1 MKKKIVQCLI
11 AVCAVT
17 LLCGGC
23 VKTDPDASK
32 NTQTQD
38 EMTETAGDDGN
49 KDDSG
54 NHGSSDNGEDDTQQ
68 EAGNGNEVSDNKDKP
83 SPNGGSKDEELA
95 KGVIQLEEGKGQ
107 TLGDSDKVLT
117 VYSEKVDEYDD
128 YALYIS
134 YGDDTLQITEYCYGL
149 ESAYALVEY
158 TNSFYVLVGA
168 LHDNDW
174 CELHLMK
181 VDNTGIEWCDSI
193 GAHYANGAPDSV
205 NSFQLLSKID
215 VLGTYSGKKTYSI
228 RDDAFYTTDK
238 FYTIDNGPQVEYPR
252 ELVSTK
258 EFPVEL
264 DGKQTMLP
272 KGSTI
277 YIVGTD
283 YNGIVQFVTEDGTNG
298 IIHYSPRTETSW
310 ELTIDGISE
319 EELFEML
326 PYAG

>member
-1 MKKKIVQCLI
+1 MKRKVVIGLT
-11 AVCAVT
+11 AVCAAA

-23 VKTDPDASK
+23 VKTDSGIPKD
-32 NTQTQD
+32 TQSQ
-38 EMTETAGDDGN
+38 EVVTEAAGDNGNQNDG
-49 KDDSG
+49 
-54 NHGSSDNGEDDTQQ
+54 EPDTQQ
-68 EAGNGNEVSDNKDKP
+68 ETGSGNAESDNPDVP
-83 SPNGGSKDEELA
+83 SWNGGSKDEELA
-95 KGVIQLEEGKGQ
+95 KGVIRLEDGKGE

-134 YGDDTLQITEYCYGL
+134 YGDDTLQITEYCFGL

-158 TNSFYVLVGA
+158 TNSFYVLVGST
-168 LHDNDW
+168 HENDW
-174 CELHLMK
+174 CELHLIK
-181 VDNTGIEWCDSI
+181 IDNTGIEWCDSI
-193 GAHYANGAPDSV
+193 GARFANGAPDSV
-205 NSFQLLSKID
+205 NSFQLLSKVD

-238 FYTIDNGPQVEYPR
+238 FYTINNGPQAEYPR
-252 ELVSTK
+252 ALVSMK

-264 DGKQTMLP
+264 DGEQTTLP

-283 YNGIVQFVTEDGTNG
+283 NNGIVQFVTEDGTDG
-298 IIHYSPRTETSW
+298 IIHYSPRTENSW
-310 ELTIDGISE
+310 ELTIDGVSE